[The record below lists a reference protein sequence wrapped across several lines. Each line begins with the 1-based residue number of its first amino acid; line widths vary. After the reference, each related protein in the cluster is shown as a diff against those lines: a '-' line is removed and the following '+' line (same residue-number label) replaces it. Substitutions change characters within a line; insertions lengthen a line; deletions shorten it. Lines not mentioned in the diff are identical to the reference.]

1 MLQLTDDIKIPNRK
15 IKSILNDAVKSAA
28 AINLDY
34 VNDAQPGITRIKKG
48 EHFHYFL
55 GKRKVQDKAILDRI
69 KKLVIPPAWENV
81 WICDLDNGH
90 LQATGTDVKKRK
102 QYKYHVLWNSLRNLT
117 KFYRLY
123 EFGKAIPA
131 IRQQLEKD
139 LSLPG
144 LPVEKILATV
154 VCLME
159 KTHIRI
165 GNSAYE
171 KLYGSFGLTTLKN
184 KHVKIDEHKL
194 QFMFKG
200 KKGISH
206 NINIKSKRLAKIV
219 QSCRDIPGKELFQYY
234 DSNGDHKCIDSGMVN
249 TYIKNIS
256 GQDFTAKDFR
266 TWAGTV
272 HAISEFKAMLVGEA
286 GNESASHSSLIL
298 AAPTAAEP
306 QKIIKKNIVTMLDQV
321 AKRLGNTPTVC
332 RKYYVHPL
340 IIDLYEKNTL
350 SPYLKKVGNRIM
362 DKQFSSEE
370 NLLMWILEKE
380 RAASI

>member
-1 MLQLTDDIKIPNRK
+1 MLQLTDDIKISNRK
-15 IKSILNDAVKSAA
+15 IKSILNDASKSAA
-28 AINLDY
+28 AINLIY
-34 VNDAQPGITRIKKG
+34 VNDAQPGIARIKNG
-48 EHFHYFL
+48 ENFHYFL
-55 GKRKVQDKAILDRI
+55 GKRKVQDKAVLDRI
-69 KKLVIPPAWENV
+69 KKLVIPPAWEDV

-90 LQATGTDVKKRK
+90 LQATGIDAKKRK
-102 QYKYHVLWNSLRNLT
+102 QYKYHVLWNVLRNLT

-123 EFGKAIPA
+123 EFGKAIPS

-139 LSLPG
+139 ISLPG
-144 LPVEKILATV
+144 LPVEKILATI

-165 GNSAYE
+165 GNSVYE

-184 KHVKIDEHKL
+184 KHVKVDEHKM

-234 DSNGDHKCIDSGMVN
+234 DGNGDHKCIDSGMVN
-249 TYIKNIS
+249 SYLKNIT

-272 HAISEFKAMLVGEA
+272 HAISEFKAMLIGES
-286 GNESASHSSLIL
+286 GIESTSQSSSIL
-298 AAPTAAEP
+298 AEPTATET
-306 QKIIKKNIVTMLDQV
+306 QKIVKKNISIMLDQV
-321 AKRLGNTPTVC
+321 AKHLGNTPTVC
-332 RKYYVHPL
+332 KKYYVHPL
-340 IIDLYEKNTL
+340 IIDLYENNRLHTYVNKG
-350 SPYLKKVGNRIM
+350 GNKIIN
-362 DKQFSSEE
+362 KQLSSEE
-370 NLLMWILEKE
+370 NLLMFILERE
-380 RAASI
+380 RSTC